1 MKKVLDTT
9 RGIAAAKSDYLVVV
23 IVVVEVLE
31 DEWDDEQERST
42 GAHCNDLRQP
52 LVEQKPHKLIH
63 DDFT

>member
-31 DEWDDEQERST
+31 DE
-42 GAHCNDLRQP
+42 
-52 LVEQKPHKLIH
+52 
-63 DDFT
+63 